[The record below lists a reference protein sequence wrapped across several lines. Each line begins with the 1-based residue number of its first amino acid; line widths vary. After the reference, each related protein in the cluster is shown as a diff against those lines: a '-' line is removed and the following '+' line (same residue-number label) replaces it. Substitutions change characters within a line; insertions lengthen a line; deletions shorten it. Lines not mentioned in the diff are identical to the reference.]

1 MIAGCPRPGG
11 CDTGTAVSA
20 VNESVSNG
28 FLGADPAGASTVR
41 RRGRVAASGV
51 SRRSRYVHSAVR
63 AASGYSRGLSGWMVL
78 LALILVGCGSAR
90 LPRAARGPEGS
101 WQSFANGLR
110 LYVAPDPSAE
120 LVRVHMRVRAG
131 GRNETRAQAGLA
143 HFSEH
148 VAFVRTLA
156 DGRTMLAALGEEAL
170 AYGGT
175 TGADSVD
182 FMATTVAAHLPT
194 VLGLFA
200 SALDGSCEVRPEVF
214 ARERNVVLSEIETRM
229 RGSVG
234 AYDRLL
240 ARIYSPD
247 HPYGHVLSGTPETV
261 SALTAKDVCDY
272 LRGRFTPGNTSIV
285 ITGGVT
291 EARAL
296 AAAEATLKALARRTT
311 LPEVAV
317 PPVAAAGGR
326 ETLAGL
332 PGGWGS
338 ALVLHLPPADSE
350 DGRLAAILAESVE
363 RELRE
368 LVAAYGRISG
378 LEVHRLGGS
387 AAPAVIFIATVVQ
400 AETRAFAEK
409 TLAEAVANV
418 RGDAA
423 DKQKVEALRRRL
435 RLAAATRYERLDAR
449 AERLVEVAD
458 GSRHGTLATDL
469 RAIDGLTAAAL
480 TRVAEQVLAPER
492 TRVLALEP
500 SSTRAGTGVTAV
512 ARWTDDAHPV
522 TARPDVA
529 AKLLSEIPATRRN
542 SSFTLANGLTVVL
555 APSSSPLVDVR
566 LVIQAGAVDAPEHP
580 LLPGL
585 AAALLAPPKR
595 GPHARAVA
603 KMTAGGAETD
613 VFINLDL
620 TIFKARG
627 LASEAEHLLRGLA
640 AWVIAGDYDFAER
653 ATIVDRMYR
662 EIDQQHD
669 AESQRRR
676 IARGVLDSCV
686 EPMFLDRTL
695 DELGDAAIA
704 AFRRQHFRAGRATL
718 IVAGGFD
725 EAAARAH
732 VQAAFGGGQAPWG
745 ERAAPP
751 ARPSR
756 PVPRVT
762 SKVMH
767 LAMPTTSA
775 QVGVV
780 LGFVVPSELRGEPG
794 TVSLVRQL
802 LEDAVDGVRQR
813 LGVTYGFSV
822 TREEVCD
829 AEMVVIG
836 GEVDAAHLDPGIAEL
851 RQALARLRTAEG
863 VAAGLAAAQRPVAA
877 RILAGA
883 ADSATIAERLVY
895 IVAHGLP
902 LDYYRGE
909 ARDVALARADA
920 VAELMNR
927 LLAPG
932 SLFVL
937 CIGESTA
944 SCESLSSL

>member
-1 MIAGCPRPGG
+1 M
-11 CDTGTAVSA
+11 
-20 VNESVSNG
+20 
-28 FLGADPAGASTVR
+28 
-41 RRGRVAASGV
+41 
-51 SRRSRYVHSAVR
+51 
-63 AASGYSRGLSGWMVL
+63 
-78 LALILVGCGSAR
+78 ALVLVGCGSAR

-170 AYGGT
+170 AYDGT

-214 ARERNVVLSEIETRM
+214 TRERNVVLSELESRM

-234 AYDRLL
+234 AYDELL
-240 ARIYSPD
+240 ASIYSPD
-247 HPYGHVLSGTPETV
+247 HPYGHVLGGTPETV

-291 EARAL
+291 EAGAL
-296 AAAEATLKALARRTT
+296 AAAEATLKPLAPRAT

-317 PPVAAAGGR
+317 PPVTPAGGR
-326 ETLAGL
+326 KTLAGL

-350 DGRLAAILAESVE
+350 DGRLAAILAEAVE
-363 RELRE
+363 REVRDQ
-368 LVAAYGRISG
+368 VGAQGRISG
-378 LEVHRLGGS
+378 LEVHRLGGR
-387 AAPAVIFIATVVQ
+387 AAPAVVFIATGVQ
-400 AETRAFAEK
+400 AEVRAFAEE
-409 TLAEAVANV
+409 TLAHAVADV

-435 RLAAATRYERLDAR
+435 RIAAATRYERLDAR
-449 AERLVEVAD
+449 AERLVEAAD

-469 RAIDGLTAAAL
+469 RAIDALTPAAL
-480 TRVAEQVLAPER
+480 TRVATQVLAPQRMQVFE
-492 TRVLALEP
+492 LEP

-512 ARWTDDAHPV
+512 APLTDDAHPV

-529 AKLLSEIPATRRN
+529 ARLLREIPATNR
-542 SSFTLANGLTVVL
+542 SSRYTLDNGLTVVL

-566 LVIQAGAVDAPEHP
+566 LVIQAGAIDAPDHP
-580 LLPGL
+580 LLPAV
-585 AAALLAPPKR
+585 AAAMLTPPKK
-595 GPHARAVA
+595 GPHAKEAA
-603 KMTAGGAETD
+603 KMTAGGAEKD
-613 VFINLDL
+613 VLFNLDQ
-620 TIFKARG
+620 TIFKAGG
-627 LASEAEHLLRGLA
+627 LASETDRVLRGLA
-640 AWVIAGDYDFAER
+640 AWVIAGGYDFTDR
-653 ATIVDRMYR
+653 AAIVGRMYR
-662 EIDQQHD
+662 EMDQQRV
-669 AESQRRR
+669 AESMRRKL
-676 IARGVLDSCV
+676 ARGALDHCV
-686 EPMFLDRTL
+686 EPMLLAGEPDDFS
-695 DELGDAAIA
+695 DAAIA
-704 AFRRQHFRAGRATL
+704 AFRERHFRAGRAAL
-718 IVAGGFD
+718 IVTGGFD
-725 EAAARAH
+725 EAVARAH
-732 VQAAFGGGQAPWG
+732 VKAAFGGRQAPWG
-745 ERAAPP
+745 QSAPAL
-751 ARPSR
+751 ARPRR
-756 PVPRVT
+756 PAPNVAT
-762 SKVMH
+762 KVLHME
-767 LAMPTTSA
+767 LPTTNA
-775 QVGVV
+775 QIGVL

-822 TREEVCD
+822 TREALCD
-829 AEMVVIG
+829 AEVVLIG
-836 GEVDAAHLDPGIAEL
+836 GEIDAAHLDAGIAEL
-851 RQALARLRTAEG
+851 RQTLSRLRTPEG

-877 RILAGA
+877 RILAGGS
-883 ADSATIAERLVY
+883 DSAALAERLIY
-895 IVAHGLP
+895 TVAHGLP
-902 LDYYRGE
+902 LDHDRGE
-909 ARDVALARADA
+909 AREVVEAKADA
-920 VAELMNR
+920 IAELMTR
-927 LLAPG
+927 LLGPG
-932 SLFVL
+932 SLFAV

>member
-1 MIAGCPRPGG
+1 
-11 CDTGTAVSA
+11 
-20 VNESVSNG
+20 
-28 FLGADPAGASTVR
+28 
-41 RRGRVAASGV
+41 
-51 SRRSRYVHSAVR
+51 
-63 AASGYSRGLSGWMVL
+63 MVL
-78 LALILVGCGSAR
+78 LALVLVACGTAR

-101 WQSFANGLR
+101 WRTFANGLR
-110 LYVAPDPSAE
+110 LYVAPDASGD

-131 GRNETRAQAGLA
+131 SRNEGRAEAGLA

-148 VAFVRTLA
+148 VAFARTLA
-156 DGRTMLAALGEEAL
+156 DGRTVLAALGEEAL

-194 VLGLFA
+194 VLELFA

-214 ARERNVVLSEIETRM
+214 ARERNVVLSEIETRT

-240 ARIYSPD
+240 ASIYSPD
-247 HPYGHVLSGTPETV
+247 HPYGHVLGGTPETV

-272 LRGRFTPGNTSIV
+272 LRGRFTPGNTSIA

-296 AAAEATLKALARRTT
+296 AAAEATLKPLAKRTT

-317 PPVAAAGGR
+317 PPVAVVGGR

-350 DGRLAAILAESVE
+350 DGRLAAILAEAVE
-363 RELRE
+363 REVRE
-368 LVAAYGRISG
+368 LVGAYGQISG

-387 AAPAVIFIATVVQ
+387 AAPAMIFIATGGVQ
-400 AETRAFAEK
+400 AEVRAFAEEI
-409 TLAEAVANV
+409 LAQAVANV

-435 RLAAATRYERLDAR
+435 RIAAATRFERLDAR

-458 GSRHGTLATDL
+458 GSRRGTLATDL
-469 RAIDGLTAAAL
+469 RAIDGLTPAAL
-480 TRVAEQVLAPER
+480 TRVAEQVLAPGR
-492 TRVLALEP
+492 TRVFALEP
-500 SSTRAGTGVTAV
+500 STARAGSGVTAV
-512 ARWTDDAHPV
+512 TRLTDDAHPV

-529 AKLLSEIPATRRN
+529 ARLLSEIPATRRN

-580 LLPGL
+580 LLPAL
-585 AAALLAPPKR
+585 AAALVAPPKQ
-595 GPHARAVA
+595 GPHAKAVA

-653 ATIVDRMYR
+653 AAKVDGIYR
-662 EIDQQHD
+662 EIEKQRA
-669 AESQRRR
+669 AESTRRQL
-676 IARGVLDSCV
+676 ARGVLDQCV
-686 EPMFLDRTL
+686 EPLFLDRTL
-695 DELGDAAIA
+695 DELSDAAIA
-704 AFRRQHFRAGRATL
+704 AFRQQHFRAGRATL

-725 EAAARAH
+725 EAAARAR
-732 VQAAFGGGQAPWG
+732 VEAAFGGRQGPWG

-756 PVPRVT
+756 PAPRVT
-762 SKVMH
+762 SKVLH
-767 LAMPTTSA
+767 LETPTTNA
-775 QVGVV
+775 QIGVL

-813 LGVTYGFSV
+813 LGVTYGLSV
-822 TREEVCD
+822 TRDELCD
-829 AEMVVIG
+829 AEMVLIG
-836 GEVDAAHLDPGIAEL
+836 GEIDAVHLDQGIAEL
-851 RQALARLRTAEG
+851 RQTLARLRTAEG

-883 ADSATIAERLVY
+883 ADSDTIAERLVY

-909 ARDVALARADA
+909 ARDVVLARADA
-920 VAELMNR
+920 VAELMTR

-932 SLFVL
+932 SLFAV

>member
-1 MIAGCPRPGG
+1 MTKNEPL
-11 CDTGTAVSA
+11 AV
-20 VNESVSNG
+20 
-28 FLGADPAGASTVR
+28 DPAGAAPTLR
-41 RRGRVAASGV
+41 RRGRVAATGGT
-51 SRRSRYVHSAVR
+51 RAAGYVHSAAR
-63 AASGYSRGLSGWMVL
+63 ASRYSRALSGWMVL
-78 LALILVGCGSAR
+78 LAIVLVGCGSTR

-101 WQSFANGLR
+101 WRSFANGLR

-170 AYGGT
+170 AYEGT

-200 SALDGSCEVRPEVF
+200 SALDGSCELRPEVF
-214 ARERNVVLSEIETRM
+214 ARERNVVLSEVETRM
-229 RGSVG
+229 RGSAG

-240 ARIYSPD
+240 ASVYSPD
-247 HPYGHVLSGTPETV
+247 HPYGHVLGGTAETV

-272 LRGRFTPGNTSIV
+272 LRGRFTPGNTAIA

-291 EARAL
+291 EAGAL
-296 AAAEATLKALARRTT
+296 AAAEATLKPLARRTT

-317 PPVAAAGGR
+317 PAVAAAGGR

-338 ALVLHLPPADSE
+338 ALVLHLPPADSA
-350 DGRLAAILAESVE
+350 DGRLAAILAEAVE
-363 RELRE
+363 REVRE
-368 LVAAYGRISG
+368 VVAASGRISS
-378 LEVHRLGGS
+378 LEVHHLGGS
-387 AAPAVIFIATVVQ
+387 AAPAVIFIATGGE
-400 AETRAFAEK
+400 AEVRAFAEEL
-409 TLAEAVANV
+409 LAEAVAQV

-435 RLAAATRYERLDAR
+435 RIAAATRFERLDAR

-458 GSRHGTLATDL
+458 GSRRGTLATDL
-469 RAIDGLTAAAL
+469 RAIDGLTPAAL
-480 TRVAEQVLAPER
+480 TRVAKQVLAPGR
-492 TRVLALEP
+492 TRVFALEP
-500 SSTRAGTGVTAV
+500 SATRAGSGVTAV
-512 ARWTDDAHPV
+512 TRLTDDAHPV

-529 AKLLSEIPATRRN
+529 AKLLSEIPANRRN

-566 LVIQAGAVDAPEHP
+566 LVIRAGAVDAPEHP
-580 LLPGL
+580 LLPAL

-595 GPHARAVA
+595 GPHAREVA
-603 KMTAGGAETD
+603 KLMAGGAETD
-613 VFINLDL
+613 VFLNLDL

-640 AWVIAGDYDFAER
+640 AWVIAGGYDFSER
-653 ATIVDRMYR
+653 AAIVDKIYR
-662 EIDQQHD
+662 QMDQQHD
-669 AESQRRR
+669 AETTRRM
-676 IARGVLDSCV
+676 IARGVLDPCV
-686 EPMFLDRTL
+686 EPLFLARTL
-695 DELGDAAIA
+695 DDVSDAAIA
-704 AFRRQHFRAGRATL
+704 AFRQQHFRAGRATL
-718 IVAGGFD
+718 VVAGGFD
-725 EAAARAH
+725 EAATRAQ
-732 VQAAFGGGQAPWG
+732 VEAAFGGRQAPWG

-751 ARPSR
+751 ARPGR
-756 PVPRVT
+756 PAPRVT

-767 LAMPTTSA
+767 LATPTTSA

-780 LGFVVPSELRGEPG
+780 LGFLVPSELRGEPG

-836 GEVDAAHLDPGIAEL
+836 GEIDAAHLDQGIAEL
-851 RQALARLRTAEG
+851 RQALARLRTTEG

-883 ADSATIAERLVY
+883 ADSAAIAERLTYTV
-895 IVAHGLP
+895 VHGLP

-909 ARDVALARADA
+909 AREVVLARPDA
-920 VAELMNR
+920 IAELMTR

-932 SLFVL
+932 SLFAV
-937 CIGESTA
+937 CIGQSTR